1 MSFYSKRCWAE
12 IDLNALRQNLA
23 WISHRVGDGVSIF
36 AVVKADAYGHGLKE
50 IASHLM
56 TCGANGFGV
65 ANLKEAFDIR
75 QRGDGWPILMLGACT
90 NEEREYAIRM
100 NVMVTISR
108 LKEAELFLKKA
119 EEMKRPIQVQVKVD
133 TGMGRLGI
141 EPKDAIELVQQI
153 KKMETSRYLLL
164 KGIYT
169 HLAAAEDDE
178 VFTRNQ
184 LSAFTEVVNGLKRK
198 NIFLD
203 YVHASSSAGVLFED
217 NQLFNTVRP
226 GLILYG
232 IVPTGERIIT
242 HRIQRFLRPALSL
255 KCKVSFIKSIQ
266 PGKTISYGHTF
277 TAERQMKV
285 ATLTAGYGDGY
296 HRIISG
302 KGYVLIRNRRCPIL
316 GRITMDQMIVDVS
329 SVTDVDC
336 DDECVLIGKQGE
348 EEISITQVAQW
359 ANTIPWEILTS
370 LNYRVPRIYIGG
382 SAS

>member
-23 WISHRVGDGVSIF
+23 WIPDRVGDGVSIF

-184 LSAFTEVVNGLKRK
+184 LLAFTEVVNGLKKK
-198 NIFLD
+198 NIFKTCEKFS
-203 YVHASSSAGVLFED
+203 YK
-217 NQLFNTVRP
+217 P
-226 GLILYG
+226 
-232 IVPTGERIIT
+232 
-242 HRIQRFLRPALSL
+242 L
-255 KCKVSFIKSIQ
+255 KNSF
-266 PGKTISYGHTF
+266 
-277 TAERQMKV
+277 
-285 ATLTAGYGDGY
+285 
-296 HRIISG
+296 
-302 KGYVLIRNRRCPIL
+302 
-316 GRITMDQMIVDVS
+316 MD
-329 SVTDVDC
+329 
-336 DDECVLIGKQGE
+336 
-348 EEISITQVAQW
+348 
-359 ANTIPWEILTS
+359 
-370 LNYRVPRIYIGG
+370 
-382 SAS
+382 

>member
-1 MSFYSKRCWAE
+1 M
-12 IDLNALRQNLA
+12 RQNLA

-242 HRIQRFLRPALSL
+242 HRIQRFLSPALSL

-296 HRIISG
+296 HRTISG